1 MKHQQ
6 LAGIDPVEV
15 VVPSTNDEL
24 KKLWK
29 EGKHWQRDCS
39 NFWREINN
47 KYPQIERIWLKSRI
61 VGSLLI
67 LYGTH

>member
-1 MKHQQ
+1 MMAIISSEFVITESAFPEGKHQQ

-29 EGKHWQRDCS
+29 EGKHWQR
-39 NFWREINN
+39 N
-47 KYPQIERIWLKSRI
+47 
-61 VGSLLI
+61 
-67 LYGTH
+67 